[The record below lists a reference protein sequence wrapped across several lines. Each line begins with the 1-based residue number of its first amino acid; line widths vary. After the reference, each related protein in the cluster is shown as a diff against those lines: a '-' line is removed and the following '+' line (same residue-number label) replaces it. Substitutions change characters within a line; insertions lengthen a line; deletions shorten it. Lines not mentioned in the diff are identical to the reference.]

1 MSEPDERTTTAD
13 IADTS
18 RREPADDADAPVARE
33 GEAAEDRRTAATGDD
48 QLTPLFQ
55 EGEREELQTRWE
67 TLQTRFVDDPSTTV
81 EQADELVA
89 DLMQRLAE
97 SFAEERRSL
106 ESQWSSGDDVSTE
119 DLRIALQRYRS
130 FFERLLSA

>member
-1 MSEPDERTTTAD
+1 MSEHERTTTAD
-13 IADTS
+13 IAETS

-33 GEAAEDRRTAATGDD
+33 GETAQDRAGAASGAD

-55 EGEREELQTRWE
+55 EGEREELQRRWE
-67 TLQTRFVDDPSTTV
+67 ALQTRFVDDPGTTV
-81 EQADELVA
+81 EEADELVA

-97 SFAEERRSL
+97 TFAEERRSL